1 MIAGRLLKVIHLVI
15 AEDQTCGVPGH
26 YIGENVAFLQDV
38 VDYATL
44 SNTPVAILS
53 LDQEKACDR
62 VNWGFMWATLLKMG
76 FGRSFLRW
84 VNLFYCGVQSCV
96 NINGYLSSFF
106 SLSHG
111 VHQGCP
117 LSPLFY
123 VLVSEVLVASI
134 RSHPWIKGLCLPGL
148 CKPLS
153 PISQNAD
160 DTSLVL
166 TSDSILASFEVYA
179 LFERG

>member
-1 MIAGRLLKVIHLVI
+1 
-15 AEDQTCGVPGH
+15 
-26 YIGENVAFLQDV
+26 
-38 VDYATL
+38 
-44 SNTPVAILS
+44 
-53 LDQEKACDR
+53 
-62 VNWGFMWATLLKMG
+62 MG
-76 FGRSFLRW
+76 Q
-84 VNLFYCGVQSCV
+84 LFYCGVQSCV

-117 LSPLFY
+117 LSPLLY

-179 LFERG
+179 LFERGSGSKLNQAKSKGLWPGPWSGRTDPPVTLDWSSSQVKILGVFVGPGDLEDENWQPRITAENKNHPSSRELVRHRF